1 MILLELWSNGIISH
15 IFDFVVKVLYLVV
28 DNELVTTTE
37 ISPTVSVVFPVY
49 NEEGNLHELY
59 KAVQNALAK
68 IDCSHE
74 LVFVDNGSQDSS
86 LTILKTL
93 AEQDDCIRYVSL
105 SRNFGYQG
113 GIFAG
118 LSYAKGQAVITMDA
132 DLQHPP
138 ELLPEMIRLWQQGF
152 EVVFTKKRNYHLTGW
167 RYYQVRIFYW
177 FISKISGLSLSF
189 GQSDFRLMDRK
200 VVDTIL
206 GIQEYRKFLRG
217 IVDWVG
223 FRQAG
228 LEYDVVE
235 RFAGE
240 SKFSF
245 RSLLSL
251 ALDGILAFSSLPLR
265 WILFVGVT
273 LATLSFFYTMFALV
287 LGTLNFFGFWSVA
300 PPGWATLAVAITFLG
315 GTQLIAVGVLGEYI
329 GRIYEQI
336 KGRPVFIVRETS
348 KTNIVRIPVAYHD

>member
-1 MILLELWSNGIISH
+1 
-15 IFDFVVKVLYLVV
+15 
-28 DNELVTTTE
+28 
-37 ISPTVSVVFPVY
+37 VY
-49 NEEGNLHELY
+49 NEQSNLVALY
-59 KAVQNALAK
+59 QQVGAALA
-68 IDCSHE
+68 SVETNYE
-74 LVFVDNGSQDSS
+74 LVFVDNGSFDNS
-86 LTILKTL
+86 LDIIKQL
-93 AEQDDCIRYVSL
+93 AQTDPRVRYVSL

-118 LSYAKGQAVITMDA
+118 LSYARGEAVVTMAA

-138 ELLPEMIRLWQQGF
+138 GLLPEMVRLWRQEF
-152 EVVFTKKRNYHLTGW
+152 EVVYTTKRNYHLTGW
-167 RYYQVRIFYW
+167 RYYQVRLFYW
-177 FISKISGLSLSF
+177 FISKISGLKLSF
-189 GQSDFRLMDRK
+189 GQSDFRLLDRK

-217 IVDWVG
+217 MVNWVG

-228 LEYDVVE
+228 LEYEVAE
-235 RFAGE
+235 RFSGE

-245 RSLLSL
+245 RSLMSL

-265 WILFVGVT
+265 WILVAGLV

-287 LGTLNFFGFWSVA
+287 LGVMNFFGFWDVA

-348 KTNIVRIPVAYHD
+348 EQERVAVRNQVGSFETQGVDALVKRET